1 MKLVSPILKQ
11 VVYPALSSMHY
22 LKSDSDAPIVLT
34 YHGVLPAGYIPTDA
48 DLDGVMVSA
57 NAFRKQLRFLRK
69 KYVLISPEHFRAWM
83 AGEAEMPSRAVLLT
97 CDDGLKNVY
106 EEMVPILQEF
116 EAPCLCFVTGQISAG
131 KRRALWYDALRL
143 MLLAVTGAI
152 KLTIPEVSF
161 CGRANTAEEKSQL
174 RLFLLRTLSSLGAP
188 EREQLLEVIRQQL
201 GLPEEWLEH
210 RMQDKTFC
218 SRFALMDED
227 EMLQLLQAG
236 ICFGAHTMT
245 HPMLSQLPDEL
256 AWKEISESRNAL
268 EQALGIKV
276 WALAYPFGTQ
286 EAVTSRE
293 IQMGKD
299 AGYEAA
305 FLNIPGKLDR
315 KSAFSLP
322 RIHVSGEMIMPEFEA
337 HICGFHH
344 RLQEYFKRG
353 IEAAAVL

>member
-1 MKLVSPILKQ
+1 MKLVSPILKR

-22 LKSDSDAPIVLT
+22 LKSDSEAPIVLT
-34 YHGVLPAGYIPTDA
+34 YHGVLPAGYIPMDA
-48 DLDGVMVSA
+48 DLDGVMVNA
-57 NAFRKQLRFLRK
+57 NAFRKQLRFLK
-69 KYVLISPEHFRAWM
+69 KNYTLISPEHFRAWT
-83 AGEAEMPSRAVLLT
+83 AGEAEMPARAVLIT
-97 CDDGLKNVY
+97 CDDGLKNVL
-106 EEMVPILQEF
+106 EEMVPILREF
-116 EAPCLCFVTGQISAG
+116 EAPCLCFVTGQSLSR
-131 KRRALWYDALRL
+131 KRTVLWYDELRL
-143 MLLAVTGAI
+143 MLLAVAGPI
-152 KLTIPEVSF
+152 KLTIPEISF
-161 CGRANTAEEKSQL
+161 CVRANTAEEKQQL
-174 RLFLLRTLSSLGAP
+174 SLFLLRKLSSLDASQ
-188 EREQLLEVIRQQL
+188 REQLLKVIRQQL
-201 GLPEEWLEH
+201 GLPKEWLEH

-236 ICFGAHTMT
+236 ICFGAHTLT

-286 EAVTSRE
+286 EAVTTRE
-293 IQMGKD
+293 MQMGKD

-305 FLNIPGKLDR
+305 FLNIPGKLGR

-322 RIHVSGEMIMPEFEA
+322 RVHVSGEMTLPEFEA
-337 HICGFHH
+337 HLCGFHY
-344 RLQEYFKRG
+344 RLQEYFRRG